1 MEVLADTNVPE
12 EYVFALRGDG
22 HDVIYS
28 RSVSELGQRA
38 TDAEIT
44 AYAESEGRAI
54 LTTDV
59 SDFGSRSASVPILV
73 APQDMTGV
81 QFGPPCH
88 DSKHSVSIPQRRN
101 RCGCPACDWMAGQ
114 FVAAHSPSPKSQS
127 SNP

>member
-73 APQDMTGV
+73 APQDMTGGAV
-81 QFGPPCH
+81 RAA
-88 DSKHSVSIPQRRN
+88 VSRLEAL
-101 RCGCPACDWMAGQ
+101 GFD
-114 FVAAHSPSPKSQS
+114 PSETEPVWLSGL
-127 SNP
+127 